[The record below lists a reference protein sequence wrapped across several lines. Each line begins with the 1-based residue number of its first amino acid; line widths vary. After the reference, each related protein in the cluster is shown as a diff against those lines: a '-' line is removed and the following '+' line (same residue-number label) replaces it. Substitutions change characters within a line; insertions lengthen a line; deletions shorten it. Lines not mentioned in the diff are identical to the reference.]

1 MAMSVEEL
9 LDSLYE
15 MIEDAKSM
23 PLTGDKCLLERDKA
37 LDLLDD
43 IRAQFPVEFAEAR
56 KMLTNRDEFMASARR
71 EAELIRKQAHDQA
84 AKMVGETQLM
94 RQASQQSTELTR
106 QTEQKTSEQLR
117 AAEAQARD
125 LKRAAEEYCD
135 DLLRRAEEAVAE
147 AGREL
152 SQSRAAFRSASGVSS
167 AAPSGA
173 PAKAAYDVE
182 VDD

>member
-15 MIEDAKSM
+15 MIEDAKGV
-23 PLTGDKCLLERDKA
+23 PLTGDKCMLERDKA

-125 LKRAAEEYCD
+125 LKRAAEAYCD

-152 SQSRAAFRSASGVSS
+152 AQSRAAFRSVSGVTTPG
-167 AAPSGA
+167 AA
-173 PAKAAYDVE
+173 PAKAAYDVD

>member
-23 PLTGDKCLLERDKA
+23 PLTGDKCFLERDKA

-84 AKMVGETQLM
+84 AKMVGESQLM

-152 SQSRAAFRSASGVSS
+152 AQSRAAFRSASGVATSS
-167 AAPSGA
+167 GV